1 MLYYTMAKSRQ
12 SRSNRKQHS
21 QKRGGGYMVR
31 GGSSLSGSPVQRGGS
46 SLNTAAP
53 ARRNSFLNS
62 LQNGGKRSAK
72 RSRSKSSRKQ
82 RKSRK
87 QKGSRKSESFVSTL
101 NQMGGFVRDG
111 TTQFFRILQGQE

>member
-12 SRSNRKQHS
+12 SRSNRKQRS
-21 QKRGGGYMVR
+21 QKRGGGYMV
-31 GGSSLSGSPVQRGGS
+31 RGGS

-53 ARRNSFLNS
+53 ARRNSFLNT
-62 LQNGGKRSAK
+62 LQNGGKRSSKRSSK
-72 RSRSKSSRKQ
+72 RSRSKSSRKH

-87 QKGSRKSESFVSTL
+87 QKGSRKSESFISTL